1 MQSNCSE
8 RKRGKE
14 VGGTICSLVC
24 PAHLYQQPVQECS
37 KSAGCEVWMDYK
49 TISSQGPFSHFS
61 VTFMWSMVHI
71 SCWRCCCWHWN
82 ADVHISIFPLE
93 GWATKNQM
101 ASKKNPP
108 KTFKVPKQLLNT
120 LKWDYRGPVKFLF
133 HSCVV
138 YVGVFFSELKKYY
151 FFINSNYGGEFFFLF
166 LQHFSKTVKGLD

>member
-14 VGGTICSLVC
+14 VGGTICSPVC

-37 KSAGCEVWMDYK
+37 KSAGCEVWMAYK

-133 HSCVV
+133 PLCVV
-138 YVGVFFSELKKYY
+138 YVGVFFQ
-151 FFINSNYGGEFFFLF
+151 N
-166 LQHFSKTVKGLD
+166 